1 MNSAPTA
8 AATASAARASF
19 FSTFTPSGVR
29 GSARRTSAATTL
41 MAGHCCWL
49 DAARRE
55 GHVVEVLD
63 EHRVDAALDQGAG
76 IRERRSHDARHR
88 PVPPRAAGQG
98 REVDHADDRALELHQ
113 R

>member
-1 MNSAPTA
+1 MTPSATDRSSATVSAVTPLPTRSGTS
-8 AATASAARASF
+8 ATALR
-19 FSTFTPSGVR
+19 TRLT
-29 GSARRTSAATTL
+29 SARGVAWPVAR
-41 MAGHCCWL
+41 L